1 MVQSRFVSY
10 IYRYGKNDIKEQNTG
25 FIKVQRISREN
36 LRCRIH
42 INVRDMARTGQVH
55 CNIYLFGRKENHG
68 WFRSLLGECLI
79 CSGLGEL
86 ELDTAW
92 DHVTE
97 DDVSMED
104 CHGVIL
110 SCDDGAIYASDWQED
125 SVEPAKILILSQSMP
140 VQEKETALS
149 DGGNAVR
156 PELPE
161 ESKPRKET
169 APETDR
175 MQEETAS
182 EEDKPQKET
191 APETGRMQEEAEP
204 DKQQKE
210 MTQIDDRAVAENS
223 ETQENERENRP
234 AEEAEN
240 EWTAEAVSQAAAE
253 QEAAAGKTDY
263 CRALLDSCQ
272 KLDTIDDSRILEC
285 VKIEPQDIGKMA
297 MSNWS
302 LGTNSFL
309 SHGHY
314 NYKHLMLGRIQF
326 GKMQERYVLGVPGVY
341 TNKEKYLANMFGFHV
356 FIPARTTRV
365 LTGCFGYWVVEV
377 KN

>member
-1 MVQSRFVSY
+1 MVRSRFVSY

-42 INVRDMARTGQVH
+42 INVRDMARHGQVH
-55 CNIYLFGRKENHG
+55 CNIYLFGRKENNG

-79 CSGLGEL
+79 CGGLGEM
-86 ELDTAW
+86 EMDTVW
-92 DHVTE
+92 NHVTE
-97 DDVSMED
+97 DGVSMED

-110 SCDDGAIYASDWQED
+110 SCDDGAVYASDWQED
-125 SVEPAKILILSQSMP
+125 SVEPAKILMLSQSMP
-140 VQEKETALS
+140 VEEKEATQ
-149 DGGNAVR
+149 
-156 PELPE
+156 E
-161 ESKPRKET
+161 ET

-175 MQEETAS
+175 MQEET
-182 EEDKPQKET
+182 ET
-191 APETGRMQEEAEP
+191 DRMQEEAET
-204 DKQQKE
+204 DRQQEE
-210 MTQIDDRAVAENS
+210 MTQIDDQTVAENS
-223 ETQENERENRP
+223 ETQENEGENKP
-234 AEEAEN
+234 AEEEEN

-253 QEAAAGKTDY
+253 QETAAIKTDY
-263 CRALLDSCQ
+263 CRTLLDSCQ